1 MKQDK
6 FLIGI
11 LAGIVLLVIVAV
23 VVVLS
28 RTPGSEAYRTDN
40 SPEAVVHN
48 YFLAVQRKDY
58 EKAHSYLSDDL
69 KNKPNLDQ
77 FIIDMSRS
85 SDFQE
90 FSLKIGEVFSGDQ
103 HTQVTVSLTSFSG
116 GNIFESGRYTTQDV
130 ALLRADAAGNWKLIQ
145 FPYPYWGWA
154 WNEAPQ

>member
-11 LAGIVLLVIVAV
+11 LVGIVLLVVVAV

-28 RTPGSEAYRTDN
+28 RTPGSEEYRTDN

-48 YFLAVQRKDY
+48 YFLAVQRKDF
-58 EKAHSYLSDDL
+58 EKAHGYLSDDL
-69 KNKPNLDQ
+69 KNKPDLDQ
-77 FIIDMSRS
+77 FIIDMNNTFGR
-85 SDFQE
+85 QE
-90 FSLKIGEVFSGDQ
+90 SSLKIGEVFTGDQ
-103 HTQVTVSLTSFSG
+103 HTQVTVSLTSYSG
-116 GNIFESGRYTTQDV
+116 GNIFESGRYTTEDV

-145 FPYPYWGWA
+145 FPYPYWGWG